1 MLDALSDVY
10 IEDLIA
16 PNYDDLLNDI
26 LDHKHSQY
34 ILKGGRGS
42 LKSSFIGFAIPL
54 IMLDHPNVNAL
65 ILRKTGKTL
74 RDSVFG
80 QMQFAISM
88 LGLEDEFQCRVSPMQ
103 IKRKETGQVILF
115 RGLDDP
121 MKIKSIKAP
130 KGYFGITWF
139 EEADQFSGM
148 KEIRS
153 VLQSARRGGDLYWN
167 FLSFNP
173 PETQSNFM
181 NEEVLHPN
189 RDTLVHSSDYRT
201 VPPVWLGQQFFNDAL
216 ELALL
221 NPKAYRHEYLGE
233 VTGTGGEI
241 FDNLV
246 LREIT
251 DQEISTFSSIY
262 FGLDFGWY
270 PDPAHWTKC
279 CYNPAQLTLYIF
291 DELRV
296 NRTSNRALWTMLQ
309 QDKGMTSKDLMTADS
324 AEQKSIADLREYGSQ
339 CRGAEKGPDSVR
351 YSMKW
356 LQALRAI
363 VIDPKRCP
371 ATAKE
376 FTHYEYDKT
385 ADGEV
390 ISGYPDAN
398 NHSIDAVRYALNRV
412 WKRKGQ

>member
-1 MLDALSDVY
+1 MNEVF

-16 PNYDDLLNDI
+16 PNYDPLLEDVIN
-26 LDHKHSQY
+26 HGHANY

-54 IMLDHPNVNAL
+54 LMLEHPDVNAL
-65 ILRKTGKTL
+65 IVRKTAKTL

-80 QMQFAISM
+80 QMQFAIDK
-88 LGLEDEFQCRVSPMQ
+88 LGLNDEFTCRVSPMQ
-103 IKRKETGQVILF
+103 IKRIETGQVILF

-153 VLQSARRGGDLYWN
+153 VLQSARRGGSLYWN
-167 FLSFNP
+167 FMSFNP
-173 PETQSNFM
+173 PETQANFM
-181 NEEVLHPN
+181 NEEVLHPG
-189 RDTLVHSSDYRT
+189 RETLVHSSDYRT
-201 VPPVWLGQQFFNDAL
+201 VPDEWLGQQFFNDAL
-216 ELALL
+216 ELALI

-233 VTGTGGEI
+233 VTGTGGEV

-246 LREIT
+246 IREIP
-251 DQEISTFSSIY
+251 DSEINTFDSIY

-279 CYNPAQLTLYIF
+279 CYNPSQLTLYIF

-296 NRTSNRALWTMLQ
+296 NKTSNSELWRRLQ
-309 QDKGMTSKDLMTADS
+309 EEKGMTGSDVLTADS
-324 AEQKSIADLREYGSQ
+324 AEPKSISDLREYGAF

-356 LQALRAI
+356 LQSLRAI
-363 VIDPKRCP
+363 VIDPYRCP
-371 ATAKE
+371 ETTRE
-376 FTHYEYDKT
+376 FTHYEYERT
-385 ADGEV
+385 AEGDV

-412 WKRKGQ
+412 WKRRGQ

>member
-1 MLDALSDVY
+1 MANDIF

-16 PNYDDLLNDI
+16 PNYDPLLNDV

-42 LKSSFIGFAIPL
+42 LKSSFISLVIPL
-54 IMLDHPNVNAL
+54 IMLEHPDVSAV

-80 QMQFAISM
+80 QMQFAVDK
-88 LGLEDEFQCRVSPMQ
+88 LGLNDEFQFRVSPMQ
-103 IKRKETGQVILF
+103 MKRERTGQVILF

-130 KGYFGITWF
+130 RGYFGITWF

-167 FLSFNP
+167 FMSFNP

-181 NEEVLHPN
+181 NEEVLRPG
-189 RDTLVHSSDYRT
+189 RDTLIHSSDYRS
-201 VPPVWLGQQFFNDAL
+201 VPPEWLGQQFFNDAL
-216 ELALL
+216 ELAVLH
-221 NPKAYRHEYLGE
+221 PKAYRHEYLGE
-233 VTGTGGEI
+233 VTGTGGEV

-246 LREIT
+246 IREIT
-251 DQEISTFSSIY
+251 EQEIGAFSNIY

-291 DELRV
+291 DELRTV
-296 NRTSNRALWTMLQ
+296 KTSNADLWRMLQ
-309 QDKGMTSKDLMTADS
+309 HDKGMTGSDLLTADS
-324 AEQKSIADLREYGSQ
+324 AEPKSISDLRDYGSL
-339 CRGAEKGPDSVR
+339 CRGTEKGPDSVR

-356 LQALRAI
+356 LQSLKAI
-363 VIDPKRCP
+363 VIDPARCP
-371 ATAKE
+371 ETARE

-385 ADGEV
+385 PDGEV

>member
-1 MLDALSDVY
+1 MPDNIYV
-10 IEDLIA
+10 EDLIA
-16 PNYDDLLNDI
+16 PCYDDLLADV
-26 LDHKHSQY
+26 LEHRHSQY
-34 ILKGGRGS
+34 MLKGGRGS
-42 LKSSFIGFAIPL
+42 LKSSFIGFVIPL
-54 IMLDHPNVNAL
+54 IMLEHPDVSAV

-80 QMQFAISM
+80 QMQFAIDK
-88 LGLEDEFQCRVSPMQ
+88 LGLADEFTCRVSPMQ

-167 FLSFNP
+167 FMSFNP
-173 PETQSNFM
+173 PETQANFM

-189 RDTLVHSSDYRT
+189 RETLVHSSDYRS
-201 VPPVWLGQQFFNDAL
+201 VPPEWLGQQFFNDAL
-216 ELALL
+216 ELALI

-233 VTGTGGEI
+233 VTGTGGEV

-246 LREIT
+246 IREIT
-251 DQEISTFSSIY
+251 EQEIASFGSIY
-262 FGLDFGWY
+262 YGLDFGWY

-279 CYNPAQLTLYIF
+279 CYNPAQLTLYVF

-296 NRTSNRALWTMLQ
+296 NKTSNADLWRMLQ
-309 QDKGMTSKDLMTADS
+309 QEKGMTGADLLIADS
-324 AEQKSIADLREYGSQ
+324 AEPKSISDLRDYGSN
-339 CRGAEKGPDSVR
+339 CRGTEKGPDSVR

-356 LQALRAI
+356 LQSLRAI
-363 VIDPKRCP
+363 VIDPRRCP
-371 ATAKE
+371 ETVRE

-385 ADGEV
+385 PDGEV

-398 NHSIDAVRYALNRV
+398 NHSIDAVRYALNRI
-412 WKRKGQ
+412 WRRKGQ